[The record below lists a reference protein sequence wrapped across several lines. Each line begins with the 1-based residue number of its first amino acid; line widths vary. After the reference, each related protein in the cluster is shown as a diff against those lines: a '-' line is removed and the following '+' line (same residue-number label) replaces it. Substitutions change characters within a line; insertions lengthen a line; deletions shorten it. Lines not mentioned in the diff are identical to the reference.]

1 MSALVLA
8 GGASTRLGEDKP
20 AALVGGVPLLDRVLG
35 ALSNEADVVVVGPA
49 RRTARPVRFVLEQPP
64 GGGPVAAIAAGLA
77 QLAAERCFLL
87 AADLPFLTAAALV
100 QLTTAFWRDAGETAP
115 VGPGDVD
122 PVDRV
127 DRISGV
133 DRVSAVDGVVAVDEA
148 GREQPLLSYW
158 ATEAL
163 RRALPPVPG
172 GARLHEMLSRLSY
185 ATVRLTG
192 ERPPHY
198 DCDTAEALERARA
211 WVLRW
216 NSG

>member
-1 MSALVLA
+1 VSALVLA

-35 ALSNEADVVVVGPA
+35 ALSNDADVVVVGPA

-100 QLTTAFWRDAGETAP
+100 QLTTAFWRDARETAP

>member
-1 MSALVLA
+1 VSALVLA

>member
-35 ALSNEADVVVVGPA
+35 ALSNDADVVVVGPA

-100 QLTTAFWRDAGETAP
+100 QLTTAFWRDARETAP

-127 DRISGV
+127 DRVDRVSGV
-133 DRVSAVDGVVAVDEA
+133 DRISAVDGVVAVDEA

-192 ERPPHY
+192 ERPPDY

-211 WVLRW
+211 WV
-216 NSG
+216 